1 MQEEVVE
8 WERVLNAER
17 EKEALKGRWIEW
29 EEQGVGL

>member
-1 MQEEVVE
+1 
-8 WERVLNAER
+8 LNAER